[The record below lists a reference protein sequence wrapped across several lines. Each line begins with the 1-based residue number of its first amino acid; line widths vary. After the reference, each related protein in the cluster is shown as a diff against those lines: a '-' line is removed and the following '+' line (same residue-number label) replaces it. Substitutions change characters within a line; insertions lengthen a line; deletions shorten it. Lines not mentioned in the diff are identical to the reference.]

1 MEELFYFHATGV
13 IGTYELKQNTE
24 TLMSLS
30 VDYIQGILSNFI
42 FYSIQLIF
50 VLLTLE
56 RLWLFF
62 RRKMRSNFINTAP
75 MITRSVQYKVYGQI
89 FSMKYTSKTY
99 LFEMP
104 EAIFLILYFL
114 SLQKC
119 VQVSSYE
126 NFLNCLQFI
135 NTLDD

>member
-99 LFEMP
+99 SFEMP